1 MDLTKIIENLD
12 EKRNYILNCICNH
25 LEQNEEGEFI
35 INNMEI
41 ENNHEIKQF
50 IVEKNKWLVKLFPEK
65 NWSNIRKAKKRNL
78 QTIKHLLKV
87 MKIDLS
93 RNVRYCIRLDDNN
106 KRLESTYQMYR
117 FKN

>member
-1 MDLTKIIENLD
+1 MIFGQNVFSSKISTEDFIFCPIFNEN
-12 EKRNYILNCICNH
+12 
-25 LEQNEEGEFI
+25 
-35 INNMEI
+35 
-41 ENNHEIKQF
+41 
-50 IVEKNKWLVKLFPEK
+50 
-65 NWSNIRKAKKRNL
+65 
-78 QTIKHLLKV
+78 KHLLKV